1 MRASLGIGEMGNMG
15 VSLHLC
21 MSKSLLVRSATH
33 RRRSPCSFRL
43 PHGCRRQCPILL
55 CVPAACGWKTNVE
68 KLAACQRSPCLPKWQ
83 KLLAAELVR
92 EALDSS
98 IAARWPPETLGF
110 KDLLLTSP
118 AWIKMEEQRCARAVN
133 NHFPSSYGMLPR
145 SQKNATL
152 ASEESN
158 KFKFN

>member
-1 MRASLGIGEMGNMG
+1 MVRLLYSVSSLFSHHERTIYSHTGCSGGKKDDDEVRASLGIGETGNMG

-21 MSKSLLVRSATH
+21 MSTSLLVRSATH

-98 IAARWPPETLGF
+98 IAAR
-110 KDLLLTSP
+110 
-118 AWIKMEEQRCARAVN
+118 
-133 NHFPSSYGMLPR
+133 
-145 SQKNATL
+145 
-152 ASEESN
+152 
-158 KFKFN
+158 